1 MLPANIDD
9 VVLTHSAEERHIKR
23 LVMGKLS
30 FPITPKADCCYT
42 ANTARGKPHW
52 LTC

>member
-23 LVMGKLS
+23 LVMGKLKLPQS
-30 FPITPKADCCYT
+30 RQKRIA
-42 ANTARGKPHW
+42 AVRQIRHW
-52 LTC
+52 